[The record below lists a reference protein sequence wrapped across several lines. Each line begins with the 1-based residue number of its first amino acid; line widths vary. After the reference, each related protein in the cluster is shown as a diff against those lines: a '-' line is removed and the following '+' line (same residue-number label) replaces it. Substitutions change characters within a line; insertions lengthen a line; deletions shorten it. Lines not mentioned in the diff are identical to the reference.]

1 MLAEHTASEMT
12 MGLPL
17 RDTQRHTFGEYRTW
31 PEDVRYELIDGAA
44 YVMAPPVRVHQRLM
58 FEMARQIADAL
69 QDSSCEVNVAPFDV
83 RLPDTDEADDDI
95 LTAVQP
101 DIVVV
106 CDSDKLDARGC
117 RGAPDL
123 VIEVLSPS
131 TAAHDQTV
139 KLAAYERHGV
149 KEYWL
154 VHPADRIVTVYAWA
168 HGAYGRPAISE
179 FEGNLA
185 SEAVPAISIDWARIV
200 AGLPSDPA

>member
-1 MLAEHTASEMT
+1 

-17 RDTQRHTFGEYRTW
+17 RDAQRHTYGEYRAW
-31 PEDVRYELIDGAA
+31 PEDVRYELIDGVA
-44 YVMAPPVRVHQRLM
+44 YAMAPPVRVHQRVAGEL
-58 FEMARQIADAL
+58 FRQIADAL
-69 QDSSCEVNVAPFDV
+69 EDSPCEVNIAPFDV
-83 RLPDTDEADDDI
+83 RLPDIDEADDDI

-106 CDSDKLDARGC
+106 CDRNKLDVRGC

-154 VHPADRIVTVYAWA
+154 VHPADRIVTVYKWA
-168 HGAYGRPAISE
+168 NGAYGRPAISE
-179 FEGNLA
+179 FEGSLA